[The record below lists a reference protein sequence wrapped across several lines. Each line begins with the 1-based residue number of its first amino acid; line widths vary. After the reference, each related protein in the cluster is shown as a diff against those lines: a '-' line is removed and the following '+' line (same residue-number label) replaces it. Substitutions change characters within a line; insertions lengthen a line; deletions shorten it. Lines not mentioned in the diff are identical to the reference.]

1 MSKRLIIHAALAA
14 TAVLASTAGAQV
26 VEREFTI
33 TPRGGYMTF
42 DRASSIEDAAT
53 LGLDATYNVNRFFGI
68 GTALSYARPGTRGE
82 DFIARLNDGLLERGD
97 TSFFYAVSQPLN
109 IIDLAMNAT
118 LRLPLAGRI
127 SPFVTGG
134 AGVYAVYLDPQV
146 NRGNDKFSRMSFNVG
161 GGVNVRLGDRVGL
174 QLDARN
180 VTFLNYDRDR
190 LRPTD
195 INRFA
200 GDPLFTFQNYEYP
213 DAFPAPPAAKS
224 TVNNLSFNFGF
235 TYTPRRGA
243 APESGTEDTQ

>member
-1 MSKRLIIHAALAA
+1 MGKRLILRAALAA
-14 TAVLASTAGAQV
+14 SAALASAAEAQV
-26 VEREFTI
+26 AEREFSI
-33 TPRGGYMTF
+33 TPRAGYMTF

-53 LGLDATYNVNRFFGI
+53 LGLDAIYNVNRYFGI
-68 GTALSYARPGTRGE
+68 GTGLTYARPGTRGE
-82 DFIARLNDGLLERGD
+82 DFIARLNYGLLERGD

-109 IIDLAMNAT
+109 VLDLALNAT

-134 AGVYAVYLDPQV
+134 AGVYAVFLDPQV

-161 GGVNVRLGDRVGL
+161 GGVNVRLGERVGL

-180 VTFLNYDRDR
+180 VTFMNYDRER

-195 INRFA
+195 VDRFA
-200 GDPLFTFQNYEYP
+200 GNPLFTFQNYEFP
-213 DAFPAPPAAKS
+213 NAFPQPPEAKS

-235 TYTPRRGA
+235 NYTPRRGGA
-243 APESGTEDTQ
+243 AEGGSEDTQ